1 MDRRAAHHDPAVWR
15 RAAEPVGAHELA
27 AGVLGM
33 RRYAHTRGVAQ
44 QAARLARATRLPR
57 DRRARLLCA
66 AWLHDLGH
74 GLGSGF
80 HPLLAAR
87 ALRRAGHEPL
97 ARLVAHHLGAA
108 FEAALHGLPP
118 LAAEFPA
125 PAGGDAA
132 LLTLLDVA
140 DLTTGADGARVT
152 PATRLRELVTR
163 RAPGDP
169 AVRVL
174 VYTVARLG
182 AEDDSRSLLEHVSPR
197 ALT

>member
-1 MDRRAAHHDPAVWR
+1 VEAGSPNHESLRWR
-15 RAAEPVGAHELA
+15 RAAEPVGAHDLA
-27 AGVLGM
+27 AALLSR
-33 RRYAHTRGVAQ
+33 RRYEHSRGVAQ
-44 QAARLARATRLPR
+44 QAARLARASRLPR

-74 GLGSGF
+74 GLGPGF

-108 FEAALHGLPP
+108 FEAAILGLPP
-118 LAAEFPA
+118 LGREFPA
-125 PAGGDAA
+125 PAGADAA

-140 DLTTGADGARVT
+140 DVTTGTDGARVT
-152 PATRLRELVTR
+152 PATRLRELVAGR
-163 RAPGDP
+163 PPGDP

-174 VYTVARLG
+174 VHTVSRLG
-182 AEDDSRSLLEHVSPR
+182 AEDGSRALVEHVSPR
-197 ALT
+197 ASN